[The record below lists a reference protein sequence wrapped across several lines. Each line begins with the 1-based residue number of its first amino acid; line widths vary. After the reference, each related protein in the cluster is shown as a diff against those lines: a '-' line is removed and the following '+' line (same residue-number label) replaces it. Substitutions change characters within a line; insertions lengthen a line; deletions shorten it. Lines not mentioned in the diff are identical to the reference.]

1 MNTPAMIIDFE
12 ATDVS
17 KEAEATQL
25 GYRNVYFDHTD
36 EILLAVHSIVLKLE
50 AHIHSKLAHPMN
62 HPQLKYAGV
71 DPLFPALGNAKMD
84 LKFQ

>member
-25 GYRNVYFDHTD
+25 GYREVSFD
-36 EILLAVHSIVLKLE
+36 
-50 AHIHSKLAHPMN
+50 
-62 HPQLKYAGV
+62 
-71 DPLFPALGNAKMD
+71 D
-84 LKFQ
+84 LHCWDHA